1 MESFSRGVSVMSRLT
16 EEPETIEPEI
26 IQPELEVT
34 Q

>member
-1 MESFSRGVSVMSRLT
+1 MSRLT

-34 Q
+34 QWKFAN